1 MSAIVVGVNG
11 PVACS
16 RGGRL
21 LEVCYAAEPF
31 GDALDDD
38 LSLCYE
44 THLCV
49 HEAGRQAYTYN
60 TYVYM

>member
-44 THLCV
+44 THFVC
-49 HEAGRQAYTYN
+49 A
-60 TYVYM
+60 